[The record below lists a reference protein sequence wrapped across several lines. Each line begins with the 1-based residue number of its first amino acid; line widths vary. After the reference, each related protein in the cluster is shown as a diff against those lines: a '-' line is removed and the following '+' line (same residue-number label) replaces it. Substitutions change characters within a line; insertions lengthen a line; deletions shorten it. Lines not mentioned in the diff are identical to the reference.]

1 MKIKNI
7 LKYPIIFILIVILLL
22 SIFII
27 TVKFIS
33 KEKIEENIKSSMQ
46 YLESKTEIKEIKP
59 RRDYSYLHV
68 YADEILLNMIYCMD
82 ENKSFESV
90 MIANYYQ
97 KDFFEIK
104 IPSLEGAIENNGQG
118 NQEYIRY
125 WHGSMIIIRPLL
137 LFFNIQQIYYIMA
150 FIMILLILILIGI
163 LIKKKQIL
171 LIITTIIGYI
181 MVAIN
186 YVPFCLEYVWTFI
199 IMLIVSIIALKIKKH
214 NILFF
219 ISGIMTCFLDFLS
232 TEIITFF
239 VPILYVYTIKYTNGE
254 VKDIKKEIKQILLWI
269 ILWAIGYVAMWFSK
283 WILASIVLNINAFD
297 YVIDKAMIRVNGQ
310 VLDYSIQYIIF
321 TGILRNI
328 KTIYPFFLY
337 KNLPTIICTLIG
349 IISITALTIK
359 KDKKSIINLL
369 IYLTIA
375 IMPYI
380 RYAILANHSFRHC
393 FFTFREQLITIMA
406 LIIGI
411 YISIDKE
418 RLKSEIR
425 RPK

>member
-232 TEIITFF
+232 TEIITLF

-369 IYLTIA
+369 KY
-375 IMPYI
+375 
-380 RYAILANHSFRHC
+380 
-393 FFTFREQLITIMA
+393 
-406 LIIGI
+406 
-411 YISIDKE
+411 
-418 RLKSEIR
+418 
-425 RPK
+425 